1 MLLPP
6 FDQPGSF
13 LRGSIHCHTN
23 RSDGFLTPQQLIAA
37 YRRDGY
43 DFVCITDHFRPEFHF
58 PITDA
63 REFADEGLFV
73 IPGAE
78 LHAPAT
84 EQGYLWHITA
94 VGLPWDFQPT
104 KERETGPDLAHR
116 AIEAG
121 AFVTLP
127 HPGWYQLT
135 LADAAT
141 IPEAHAMEVFNAGCE
156 LMHSR
161 GDGSYLIDGLL
172 NQGRHIL
179 ITAVDDSHMHLPDIA
194 LGWVLVHAAERTP
207 AAVVRALKEGNYYSS
222 NGASL
227 YCLSLEGKTLH
238 VECSAAKEILVN
250 GQGYSNAFAY
260 GESITK
266 ADIDLSTLKDSPWFR
281 VIVMGMDG
289 KRAWSNPYWFDLLQ

>member
-1 MLLPP
+1 MLLAP
-6 FDQPGSF
+6 FHQPGPF

-23 RSDGFLTPQQLIAA
+23 HSDGSLSPQELLAA
-37 YRRDGY
+37 YRQNGY

-63 REFADEGLFV
+63 RQYCDDRFFV

-94 VGLPWDFQPT
+94 VGLPWDFAATSEQ
-104 KERETGPDLAHR
+104 ETGPQLARR
-116 AIEAG
+116 AAAAG

-141 IPEAHAMEVFNAGCE
+141 IPEAHAMEVFNVGCE

-194 LGWVLVHAAERTP
+194 LGWVMVRCSQRSP
-207 AAVVRALKEGNYYSS
+207 AAVVEALKQGMYYSS
-222 NGASL
+222 NGANL
-227 YCLSLEGKTLH
+227 YSLSLEGNTLH
-238 VECSAAKEILVN
+238 VECSAAREILVN
-250 GQGYSNAFAY
+250 GQGYSNAFVY

-266 ADIDLSTLKDSPWFR
+266 ADIDLAGLKDSPWFR

-289 KRAWSNPYWFDLLQ
+289 SRAWSNPYWRKDCF